1 MAMKKENIRWQSVI
15 SLVFFIGHERRTYKM
30 AISNIFGV
38 LYRQWE
44 KNISDGNQSLL
55 LCSLLAM
62 REEYIRWQSV
72 ITFMFF
78 IGNERRIYRMAIS
91 HIFDVIYWQ
100 WEKNIS
106 DGKQSYLWCSLLAM
120 REKNT
125 NRQWVISLL
134 LFSGNERSKFL
145 LDVHLIWEH
154 WQASVP
160 LNLLS
165 SPASQMSVMEG
176 GRAPPQPGGGGRGEG
191 GSPCC

>member
-1 MAMKKENIRWQSVI
+1 
-15 SLVFFIGHERRTYKM
+15 M
-30 AISNIFGV
+30 AISHIFGV

-91 HIFDVIYWQ
+91 HIFGVLYCQ

-134 LFSGNERSKFL
+134 LLSGNERSKFL

-154 WQASVP
+154 WQASVEQP
-160 LNLLS
+160 RLS
-165 SPASQMSVMEG
+165 NERDG
-176 GRAPPQPGGGGRGEG
+176 GREGSAPARGRGDGRG
-191 GSPCC
+191 G